1 MPIDELAHLAYELY
15 AHVPAEFVA
24 ARNAQAARLRQEGRR
39 ELASQVRALPKAS
52 VAAWA
57 VGAVVRHQPGELDE
71 LGELG
76 AELRVAQAMANPA
89 ELRALSRRRRERARS
104 ATEAAVRLAE
114 EHEVAV
120 SAAAQEQ
127 IAVIWQAV
135 VIEPDAE
142 RAVRSGLLVR
152 GLEPGQDAAGALAV
166 PGVLAGDAAQRAGT
180 SREQAGEADAAPGTG
195 GAGDAAGA
203 GDEDGG
209 GAAAGAGAA
218 AGGEAGDEVGRDEVA
233 RGPDRAA
240 EAGPGRGRPSA
251 AQAREIRRLRRAVR
265 SAERGLAL
273 AGQELE
279 AATAEHA
286 RLEAE
291 GLHLAARLDELQ
303 RELAEVE
310 ERAETVEEAR
320 AGAQE
325 EVEDATERCR
335 QAEEELSD
343 LRGRL
348 ADLED

>member
-1 MPIDELAHLAYELY
+1 MPTDELAHLAYELY

-24 ARNAQAARLRQEGRR
+24 ARNARAARLRQEGRR
-39 ELASQVRALPKAS
+39 ELASQVRALPRAS

-57 VGAVVRHQPGELDE
+57 VGAVVRHQPGEVDD

-114 EHEVAV
+114 EHEVGV

-127 IAVIWQAV
+127 IWHIWQAV

-152 GLEPGQDAAGALAV
+152 GLEPGQDAADALAV
-166 PGVLAGDAAQRAGT
+166 PSALAGDAAQRTGT
-180 SREQAGEADAAPGTG
+180 SREQSGDADPAPGTG
-195 GAGDAAGA
+195 
-203 GDEDGG
+203 
-209 GAAAGAGAA
+209 
-218 AGGEAGDEVGRDEVA
+218 
-233 RGPDRAA
+233 GPDRAA
-240 EAGPGRGRPSA
+240 EAGPGHGRPSA